1 MANTTDFAVE
11 KPTVGGYRNTWG
23 GTLNTALEK
32 ITELLALAL
41 PVGTIKMYPKTTAPT
56 ATTNGGTWLVCKGQT
71 LVRTDYPELHTLIT
85 DTYGAYPSTTT
96 FVLPDLQAR
105 VPVGYNAA
113 GIGSGVTVRSGR
125 AIADTAGGTEGHI
138 LTTPELSAHS
148 HTIPATT
155 HFHDIDVAEGETT
168 HAHVGLRVDGGAG
181 TEDKS
186 LAVTDNG
193 HDHDMGA
200 RVNEYTGTT
209 YWAIHGSASGKTM
222 QANPRTVSN
231 TADITIP
238 DHKHTFATD
247 AVATGLTK
255 TDPKVIG
262 ITATAPHT
270 GSDDSHNNMP
280 PFLVVNYIILAK
292 HPTF

>member
-23 GTLNTALEK
+23 GTLNTALET

-41 PVGTIKMYPKTTAPT
+41 PVGTIKMFPTATAPT
-56 ATTNGGTWLVCKGQT
+56 QTTNGGTWLVCKGQT

-85 DTYGAYPSTTT
+85 DTYGTYPSLTT
-96 FVLPDLQAR
+96 FVLPDMQAR

-113 GIGSGVTVRSGR
+113 GIDTGSVNLRSPR

-148 HTIPATT
+148 HAIPQDT
-155 HFHDIDVAEGETT
+155 HFHAIADHEET
-168 HAHVGLRVDGGAG
+168 HAHVGSATGSKTSEASAVIVDP
-181 TEDKS
+181 K
-186 LAVTDNG
+186 
-193 HDHDMGA
+193 HDHDMGTKVDNWNGGLSYA
-200 RVNEYTGTT
+200 TLWTGKGNLQT
-209 YWAIHGSASGKTM
+209 
-222 QANPRTVSN
+222 NPRTVSN
-231 TADITIP
+231 STGIT
-238 DHKHTFATD
+238 DSGHAHTMDTN

-262 ITATAPHT
+262 ITATTAAGGTSGTASP
-270 GSDDSHNNMP
+270 HNNMP